1 MSRGAETLAACG
13 FACFFF
19 HLVLLY
25 QVQELCLSSFK
36 VGKDKPLHQDHV
48 RGDIKMRTRF

>member
-1 MSRGAETLAACG
+1 MSRGAETLAARG
-13 FACFFF
+13 FACFF

-48 RGDIKMRTRF
+48 REDIKMRTRF

>member
-1 MSRGAETLAACG
+1 MSRGAETLAARG

-48 RGDIKMRTRF
+48 REDIKMRTRF